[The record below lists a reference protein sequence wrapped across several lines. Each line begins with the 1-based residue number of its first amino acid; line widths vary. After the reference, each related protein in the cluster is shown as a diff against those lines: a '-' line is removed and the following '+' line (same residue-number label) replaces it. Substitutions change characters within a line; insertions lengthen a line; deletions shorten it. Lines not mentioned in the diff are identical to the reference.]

1 MCIGLYDKVELKDGR
16 IATIVEIYEQ
26 GKAYEADIETADDCI
41 TDTIKQD
48 AIKQRLYLDEDL
60 EVDNNITVETDLTDE
75 EKDIIKRGRKEYEK
89 ENFVSLDSL
98 N

>member
-1 MCIGLYDKVELKDGR
+1 MN
-16 IATIVEIYEQ
+16 EI
-26 GKAYEADIETADDCI
+26 KPML
-41 TDTIKQD
+41 
-48 AIKQRLYLDEDL
+48 AIL
-60 EVDNNITVETDLTDE
+60 VDNNITVETDLTDE

>member
-26 GKAYEADIETADDCI
+26 GKAYEADIETADNCI

-48 AIKQRLYLDEDL
+48 DIKQRL
-60 EVDNNITVETDLTDE
+60 
-75 EKDIIKRGRKEYEK
+75 RPEK
-89 ENFVSLDSL
+89 ER
-98 N
+98 

>member
-26 GKAYEADIETADDCI
+26 GKAYEADIKTADDCI

-48 AIKQRLYLDEDL
+48 DIKQHLYLDEDL
-60 EVDNNITVETDLTDE
+60 EVDNNISVETDLTDE
-75 EKDIIKRGRKEYEK
+75 EKDIIKRGRKEYENG
-89 ENFVSLDSL
+89 NFVPLDSL